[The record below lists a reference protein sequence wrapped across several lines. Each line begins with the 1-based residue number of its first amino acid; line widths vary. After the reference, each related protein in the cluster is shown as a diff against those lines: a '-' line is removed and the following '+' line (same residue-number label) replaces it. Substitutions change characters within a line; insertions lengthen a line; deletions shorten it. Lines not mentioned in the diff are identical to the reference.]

1 MKKRVF
7 CRIRLLSHDDSF
19 GYSDPFP
26 VLASSQSWA
35 DIENSVERDD
45 WLRFGFCSTLDAYI
59 LGACHLVRG
68 IKRLS
73 P

>member
-1 MKKRVF
+1 MIHLATRISSLSWRV
-7 CRIRLLSHDDSF
+7 RN
-19 GYSDPFP
+19 
-26 VLASSQSWA
+26 SWA